1 MKFGIIIVITVLSC
15 LTVLADGEEPCVSF
29 EAEKNAL
36 ESFFRGFK
44 EAFNSRNSDRVR
56 NMSGASARQWLR
68 WMKGKENL
76 DEFEIV
82 ECVANSATNVTAKVY
97 VIGGDRG
104 RYAFDA
110 VFAMKKSN
118 GEYSIETMTLPESDR
133 LNQDFDKAAESGARL
148 IKAINDRDMDAVKE
162 TVSFGD
168 NQDFEAM
175 LTPRGLSWIKE
186 SIDNGVR
193 ISRDSMIM
201 SRASKTMLIGQVGV
215 PFALSGTNIMRKVVF
230 KDGKID
236 RAAPREETKE
246 EFLRR
251 FEKENAERRR
261 QFEKERAER
270 ERKENE
276 EALKHLQKLMK

>member
-29 EAEKNAL
+29 DAEKNAL

-251 FEKENAERRR
+251 FEKEKAEARLRL
-261 QFEKERAER
+261 EKEDAER
-270 ERKENE
+270 ERRQRE
-276 EALKHLQKLMK
+276 EALRHRQELNK

>member
-1 MKFGIIIVITVLSC
+1 MKLAKGIVTTILSGFAA
-15 LTVLADGEEPCVSF
+15 LANGKELCISS

-82 ECVANSATNVTAKVY
+82 ECVANSSTNVTAKVY
-97 VIGGDRG
+97 VVGGDRG

-118 GEYSIETMTLPESDR
+118 GEYSIEAMSLPESDCQ
-133 LNQDFDKAAESGARL
+133 NQDFDKAAESGARL

-175 LTPRGLSWIKE
+175 LTPRGLLWIKE

-201 SRASKTMLIGQVGV
+201 SRPSKTMLIGQVWV
-215 PFALSGTNIMRKVVF
+215 PSAPGGTNIMRKVVF

-251 FEKENAERRR
+251 FEKEKAEARLRL
-261 QFEKERAER
+261 EKEDAER
-270 ERKENE
+270 ERKQNE
-276 EALKHLQKLMK
+276 ESLKHLQKWMK

>member
-1 MKFGIIIVITVLSC
+1 MKCGIIIVITVLSC
-15 LTVLADGEEPCVSF
+15 LTVLANEKESCFSF

-36 ESFFRGFK
+36 EVFFRGFK
-44 EAFNSRNSDRVR
+44 EAFNAQNFDRVKD
-56 NMSGASARQWLR
+56 MSGASARQWLR
-68 WMKGKENL
+68 WMKGKERL

-133 LNQDFDKAAESGARL
+133 LNQDFDKAAKSGARL
-148 IKAINDRDMDAVKE
+148 IKAINDCDLDAVKE
-162 TVSFGD
+162 TVSFGG
-168 NQDFEAM
+168 NRDFEV
-175 LTPRGLSWIKE
+175 LLKSRGLSWIKE
-186 SIDNGVR
+186 SIDNSVK
-193 ISRDSMIM
+193 ISSANMIV
-201 SRASKTMLIGQVGV
+201 SRVSKTILIGQVWV
-215 PFALSGTNIMRKVVF
+215 PSAPGGTNVLRKVVF
-230 KDGKID
+230 RDSKID

-251 FEKENAERRR
+251 FEKEKAEARLRL
-261 QFEKERAER
+261 EKEDAER
-270 ERKENE
+270 ERRQRE
-276 EALKHLQKLMK
+276 EALRRRQELNK